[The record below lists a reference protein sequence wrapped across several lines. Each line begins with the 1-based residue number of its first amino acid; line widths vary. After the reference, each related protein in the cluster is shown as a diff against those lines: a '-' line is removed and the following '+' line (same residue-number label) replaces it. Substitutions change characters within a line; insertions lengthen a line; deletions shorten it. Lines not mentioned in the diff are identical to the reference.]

1 MSPGKYPCCV
11 HLLSS
16 LFSLFILFSYFG
28 RGLGWSLNLVE
39 NLCPIVFGLA
49 LLCTNPEKQK
59 KQKEI
64 NALITVDVR
73 SRNWGISRG
82 VYTRIFHICWGI
94 FDHCQ
99 DRSHAMIIDV

>member
-1 MSPGKYPCCV
+1 MELKPSRELMSYCFWSGTALYK
-11 HLLSS
+11 S
-16 LFSLFILFSYFG
+16 LK
-28 RGLGWSLNLVE
+28 
-39 NLCPIVFGLA
+39 
-49 LLCTNPEKQK
+49 TK